1 MWIKDLT
8 ARERRTLWACAAG
21 WGLDG
26 FDMTL
31 FSYVITGLISIH
43 MLTKPQAGV
52 LGTAALLSSSLG
64 GWLAGILCD
73 RYGRVRMLQITIA
86 WFAVF
91 TFLCGFAQNYAQMF
105 LLRGLQGLGFGGEWT
120 AGAVLMGEV
129 IRAQYRGR
137 AVGTVQSGVGIG
149 YTMAAVSYGVVFSL
163 LPVEWAWRTL
173 FWMGVLPAILVL
185 YVRRFVEEPEIY
197 QKAKAEGRGELF
209 GFLKGRV
216 LLVRTLIALTMMS
229 GLQGSYYVVATWL
242 PQFLKGERH
251 MSVIGTSGYTT
262 LVLVGSFFG
271 FLIGAHFADYLGRR
285 PTVILFSIGNA
296 VAAYAYTVIPVGPG
310 VMMFLGMLMGAM
322 SSGRFSPLGPILT
335 ELYPTAIRG
344 TAQGFV
350 YNGGRAIGAL
360 SPAIAGYAS
369 AHMKLGT
376 AIGVLAVLWNGIA
389 VLACFFLPET
399 RNKELSSDGGEQDE
413 RSNSALGH
421 TENAQPV
428 RTAK

>member
-26 FDMTL
+26 FDFTL

-43 MLTKPQAGV
+43 MVTNPQARV
-52 LGTAALLSSSLG
+52 LGAAALLSSALG

-73 RYGRVRMLQITIA
+73 RYGRVRTLQLTIA

-91 TFLCGFAQNYAQMF
+91 TFLCGLAQNYGQLF
-105 LLRGLQGLGFGGEWT
+105 VLRALQGFGFGGEWT

-149 YTMAAVSYGVVFSL
+149 YTLAAVSYGIVFSL
-163 LPVEWAWRTL
+163 LPVQWAWRTL
-173 FWMGVLPAILVL
+173 FWLGVLPALLVI

-197 QKAKAEGRGELF
+197 RKAKPEAGSEVF
-209 GFLKGRV
+209 GFLKGRL
-216 LLVRTLIALTMMS
+216 LLVRTIVALIMMS
-229 GLQGSYYVVATWL
+229 GLQGSYYVVAIWL

-251 MSVIGTSGYTT
+251 MSVIGTSGYST
-262 LVLVGSFFG
+262 LVLLGSFIG
-271 FLIGAHFADYLGRR
+271 FLVGAHLADYVGRR
-285 PTVILFSIGNA
+285 PTVILFCVGNA
-296 VAAYAYTVIPVGPG
+296 IAAYIYTVIPVSPG

-360 SPAIAGYAS
+360 SPVIAGYAS

-376 AIGVLAVLWNGIA
+376 AIGVLAVVWNGIA
-389 VLACFFLPET
+389 VLACLFLPET
-399 RNKELSSDGGEQDE
+399 RNKELSAEG
-413 RSNSALGH
+413 LG
-421 TENAQPV
+421 A
-428 RTAK
+428 R

>member
-73 RYGRVRMLQITIA
+73 RYGRVRVLQMTIA

-105 LLRGLQGLGFGGEWT
+105 VLRGLQGLGFGGEWT

-137 AVGTVQSGVGIG
+137 AVGTVQAGVGIG
-149 YTMAAVSYGVVFSL
+149 YTLAAVSYGVVFSFM
-163 LPVEWAWRTL
+163 PVDWAWRTL
-173 FWMGVLPAILVL
+173 FWMGVLPALLVV
-185 YVRRFVEEPEIY
+185 YVRRYVEEPEIY
-197 QKAKAEGRGELF
+197 RQTKTATRVELF

-216 LLVRTLIALTMMS
+216 LLVRTLVALTMMS

-251 MSVIGTSGYTT
+251 MSVVGTSGYTA
-262 LVLVGSFFG
+262 LVLIGSFFG
-271 FLIGAHFADYLGRR
+271 FLIGAHFADYFGRR
-285 PTVILFSIGNA
+285 PTVIFFSIGNA
-296 VAAYAYTVIPVGPG
+296 IAAYAYTVIPVGPG
-310 VMMFLGMLMGAM
+310 MMMFLGMLMGAM
-322 SSGRFSPLGPILT
+322 SSGRFAPLGPILT

-389 VLACFFLPET
+389 VFACFFLPET
-399 RNKELSSDGGEQDE
+399 RNKELSSDGGEQYE
-413 RSNSALGH
+413 RSNKALGH
-421 TENAQPV
+421 TETAQPV